1 MLYSFNHSMLFM
13 FVLGF
18 LLPVDAFA
26 LLLMATTNKFSDNI
40 CPLCLKDIDCD
51 KFFTVTSKDLET
63 LAACASVYGDLELKT
78 YLLSCQSVVRV
89 RERCRKKYTNSR
101 ELDKFSKG
109 SDVCS
114 LFPAKKLR
122 SSIES
127 FDFKH
132 HCLYC

>member
-1 MLYSFNHSMLFM
+1 M
-13 FVLGF
+13 
-18 LLPVDAFA
+18 
-26 LLLMATTNKFSDNI
+26 LLLMATTTNKFGDSN

-78 YLLSCQSVVRV
+78 YLLSYQSVVRV
-89 RERCRKKYTNSR
+89 HERCRKKYANRR
-101 ELDKFSKG
+101 ELVKFSRG